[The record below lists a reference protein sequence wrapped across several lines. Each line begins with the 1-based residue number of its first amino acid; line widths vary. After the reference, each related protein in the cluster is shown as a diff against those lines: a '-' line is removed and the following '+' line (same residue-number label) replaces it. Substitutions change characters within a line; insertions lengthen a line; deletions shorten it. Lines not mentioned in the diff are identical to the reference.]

1 MTNATY
7 LQREAQMDRFGL
19 KVASQL
25 DDLPLAHDI
34 SERLRI
40 ARQQALAQRKVA
52 VAAQMQMAGSVSL
65 SGSAAVLGG
74 GDANGSDWFS
84 RILGTVPLIALAI
97 GLIAI
102 NALIA
107 VAGAAQSSSG
117 STPSK
122 RQAWRGVSATFAPN
136 AAPVLGFAF
145 TIAAPTLFAASPRKP
160 SVAPDSRAISCAS
173 TCSVEASG

>member
-25 DDLPLAHDI
+25 DDLPLPHDI

-52 VAAQMQMAGSVSL
+52 VAPQLLKAGSVSL
-65 SGSAAVLGG
+65 SGSAAALGG
-74 GDANGSDWFS
+74 GDASGSDWFS

-102 NALIA
+102 NVYSNNDRANELAEVDTQLLIDDLP
-107 VAGAAQSSSG
+107 
-117 STPSK
+117 PS
-122 RQAWRGVSATFAPN
+122 AHTDA
-136 AAPVLGFAF
+136 GFAQF
-145 TIAAPTLFAASPRKP
+145 LKFGPPVINS
-160 SVAPDSRAISCAS
+160 
-173 TCSVEASG
+173 ASGLGSGQ

>member
-40 ARQQALAQRKVA
+40 ARQLALAQRKVSI
-52 VAAQMQMAGSVSL
+52 AAQTQTSGGMFS
-65 SGSAAVLGG
+65 SGSAAVLSGGG
-74 GDANGSDWFS
+74 GDADGSGWLS
-84 RILGTVPLIALAI
+84 RILGAVPLIALAM

-102 NALIA
+102 NINANTDRANELA
-107 VAGAAQSSSG
+107 EVDTQLLTDDLPPSAHTDAGFAQYLKFG
-117 STPSK
+117 PP
-122 RQAWRGVSATFAPN
+122 APN
-136 AAPVLGFAF
+136 S
-145 TIAAPTLFAASPRKP
+145 AS
-160 SVAPDSRAISCAS
+160 SQ
-173 TCSVEASG
+173 